1 MTDLGNYDAQ
11 KELTQTLFNDEN
23 LQLLINDRFY
33 NRVAEQDA
41 EFPRIVYTQLDD
53 TNSKYADDEEVEA
66 TVHFQI
72 SIFTDAQT
80 VMHETEVYKEI
91 DRIMKSINYKR
102 YDYQGLYETDTKL
115 HHLALRYQ
123 KQF

>member
-1 MTDLGNYDAQ
+1 MIDLGNYDAQ
-11 KELTQTLFNDEN
+11 KELTQTLINDDK
-23 LQLLINDRFY
+23 LQQLINERFY

-41 EFPRIVYTQLDD
+41 EFPRVVYTQIEDAN
-53 TNSKYADDEEVEA
+53 TKYADDEEIEA
-66 TVHFQI
+66 TVYFQI
-72 SIFTDAQT
+72 SIFTDAET
-80 VMHETEVYKEI
+80 VMHETEIYKEI